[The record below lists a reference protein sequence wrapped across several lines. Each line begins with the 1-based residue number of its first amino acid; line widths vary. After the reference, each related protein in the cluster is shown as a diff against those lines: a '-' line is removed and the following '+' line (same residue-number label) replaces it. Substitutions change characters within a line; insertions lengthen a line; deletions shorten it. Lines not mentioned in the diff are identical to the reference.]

1 MERQKISV
9 IFPYFMKGLSKSE
22 QKWFAIMRIITRCV
36 IYDERMKGKSGGGY
50 IMSDKICSSA
60 DKVLE
65 VFLENAPMDTSHHR
79 MVKQQNKC
87 GYGLQGVC
95 CRLCSNGPCRL

>member
-1 MERQKISV
+1 MVVVS
-9 IFPYFMKGLSKSE
+9 
-22 QKWFAIMRIITRCV
+22 C
-36 IYDERMKGKSGGGY
+36 DERMKGKLGGGC

-95 CRLCSNGPCRL
+95 CCLLYTSPSPRDA

>member
-1 MERQKISV
+1 
-9 IFPYFMKGLSKSE
+9 
-22 QKWFAIMRIITRCV
+22 
-36 IYDERMKGKSGGGY
+36 
-50 IMSDKICSSA
+50 MSDKICSSA

-87 GYGLQGVC
+87 GYGLQEYVVDYVRMVHVVYHRRNQRC
-95 CRLCSNGPCRL
+95 MWSRCRYNCLQEFLRQVAAGS

>member
-1 MERQKISV
+1 
-9 IFPYFMKGLSKSE
+9 
-22 QKWFAIMRIITRCV
+22 
-36 IYDERMKGKSGGGY
+36 MKGKSGGGY

-95 CRLCSNGPCRL
+95 CRLCSNGPCRLSPAKPKGLFWITLTARLCTAAKSRAKARAIAPALRIK

>member
-1 MERQKISV
+1 
-9 IFPYFMKGLSKSE
+9 
-22 QKWFAIMRIITRCV
+22 
-36 IYDERMKGKSGGGY
+36 MKGKSGGGY

-95 CRLCSNGPCRL
+95 CRLCSNVHVVYHRRNQKVYVEQMQIQLLAGIF